1 MDDHDRGKE
10 NRKDVWDN
18 LGDTFE
24 MIWRALGR
32 LIREGN
38 RRQLALRNRKG
49 DVMVRL
55 PLTVAALIG
64 LFLLWKLWPLL
75 LLLVIV
81 LFALRGSVAILRR
94 EAPEG

>member
-1 MDDHDRGKE
+1 MDDR
-10 NRKDVWDN
+10 NRDDEKRRDVWDN

-38 RRQLALRNRKG
+38 RRQLALRNRDG
-49 DVMVRL
+49 HVLLRL

-64 LFLLWKLWPLL
+64 LFLLWKLWPVL

-81 LFALRGSVAILRR
+81 LFALRGSLVILRR
-94 EAPEG
+94 EVPEG

>member
-1 MDDHDRGKE
+1 MDDHDRDKE

-81 LFALRGSVAILRR
+81 LFALRGSLAILRR
-94 EAPEG
+94 ETSES

>member
-1 MDDHDRGKE
+1 VNDQNRDQE
-10 NRKDVWDN
+10 NRRDTWDH
-18 LGDTFE
+18 LGDVLK

-32 LIREGN
+32 LVREGN
-38 RRQLALRNRKG
+38 RRQLALRNRNG
-49 DVMVRL
+49 IVLVRL

-81 LFALRGSVAILRR
+81 LFALRGSVVILRR
-94 EAPEG
+94 EASGG

>member
-1 MDDHDRGKE
+1 MDDHDRDKE

-81 LFALRGSVAILRR
+81 LFALRGSLVILRR
-94 EAPEG
+94 ETSES

>member
-1 MDDHDRGKE
+1 MDDHDRDKE

-49 DVMVRL
+49 EVMVRL

-75 LLLVIV
+75 LLLLIV
-81 LFALRGSVAILRR
+81 LFALRGSVVILRR